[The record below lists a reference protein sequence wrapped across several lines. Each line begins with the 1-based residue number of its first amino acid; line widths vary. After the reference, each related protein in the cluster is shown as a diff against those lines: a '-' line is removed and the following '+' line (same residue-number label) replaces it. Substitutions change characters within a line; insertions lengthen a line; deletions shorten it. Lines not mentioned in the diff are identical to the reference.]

1 VPNCA
6 ISADQSYRETDLAI
20 DFAEDVSRLTEE
32 EIEMIVGAFH
42 KVGATA
48 KVSSIHVNGW
58 FGDYDKLSMTKIFSD
73 RCLDLNLDTH
83 GQTSIFIGDSPND
96 APMFN
101 FFQHSVGVA
110 NIRAFEGRLKTL
122 PRFVTEGFGGKGFAE
137 FSQVLIAAH
146 R

>member
-1 VPNCA
+1 
-6 ISADQSYRETDLAI
+6 
-20 DFAEDVSRLTEE
+20 
-32 EIEMIVGAFH
+32 
-42 KVGATA
+42 
-48 KVSSIHVNGW
+48 
-58 FGDYDKLSMTKIFSD
+58 MTKIFSD